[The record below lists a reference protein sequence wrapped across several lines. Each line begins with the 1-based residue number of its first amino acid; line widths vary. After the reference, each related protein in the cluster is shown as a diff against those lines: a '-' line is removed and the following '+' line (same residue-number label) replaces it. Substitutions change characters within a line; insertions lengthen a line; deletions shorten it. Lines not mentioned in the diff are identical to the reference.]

1 MWSSFSRVSDRIY
14 ISARFFEL
22 QRMKKTGITA
32 AMAPAPTYFANLLD
46 FVQNDVL
53 FVVTN
58 LKKCFERK
66 LFFSYSFFTHPGSTL
81 FVCSVFFDSTFHR
94 PTADQFSLV
103 KTFRW
108 KLCGFF
114 FFKAHLRPLVCP
126 LLAFLSSSLLLP
138 NSSEVVTLYLMKSL
152 KVCPSLKMVFWLT
165 MYLRYG
171 HVR

>member
-22 QRMKKTGITA
+22 QRMKTTGITA

-66 LFFSYSFFTHPGSTL
+66 LFFLTAFSLTPAPLFSCAQFSSTPHFTVQLRINFLWWKL
-81 FVCSVFFDSTFHR
+81 FVENY
-94 PTADQFSLV
+94 AD
-103 KTFRW
+103 
-108 KLCGFF
+108 F